1 MTDLLEQAIRA
12 AQALPEAE
20 QDALAATI
28 LAEIEDE
35 RRWAAAFDRS
45 ADRLSELANEAL
57 AEHRAGRTLPLDPDR
72 M

>member
-1 MTDLLEQAIRA
+1 MTQLLEEAFRA

-20 QDALAATI
+20 QDALAASI

-35 RRWAAAFDRS
+35 RRWSTAFERS
-45 ADRLSELANEAL
+45 PDVLAELAAEAL
-57 AEHRAGRTLPLDPDR
+57 NEHRTGRTLPLDPDR

>member
-1 MTDLLEQAIRA
+1 MTQLLEQAIRA

-20 QDALAATI
+20 QDALAASI

-35 RRWAAAFDRS
+35 RRWTAAFERS
-45 ADRLSELANEAL
+45 ADALAEMAAEAL

>member
-1 MTDLLEQAIRA
+1 MTQLLEQAFRA

-20 QDALAATI
+20 QDALAASI

-35 RRWAAAFDRS
+35 RRWSAAFGRS
-45 ADRLSELANEAL
+45 ADILAELAEEAL
-57 AEHRAGRTLPLDPDR
+57 AEHRAGRTLPLDPER